1 MSIKRIMAGL
11 MAGIL
16 MMGTLS
22 TTCFAAA
29 ADSDS
34 TEKKPEVISENATTT
49 SDVADTKEMEEEKLP
64 YDVSVDEDGNYTFS
78 FSDWEWSTEDMETDG
93 TDATVNNKVRSY
105 LNLRSGSGTEYEIVG
120 HLLPGEKV
128 QVISED
134 GDWYQVVIPGR
145 TGYVYKDYVDM
156 LKKEEESGTI
166 DEEFL
171 AMLLYLMMSSMNQ
184 TDTSLPLTP
193 DGNLTL
199 VDDIGP
205 STGAG
210 QQFITMVTKSG
221 NYFYLIIDRNDKGEE
236 NVHLLNMVDEAD
248 LFALMDEEQ
257 VKAFQTAQDA
267 ANAEEEEP
275 AVTPPPTP
283 DEDAESENQEP
294 QVTEKKPVNMEKNPA
309 MYATVPKSEAKKRE
323 IWDAPTLFHALE
335 VCEDERLK
343 LAINLAFACSL
354 RIGELLGL
362 TWDCVDISPESIA
375 AGKAYVY
382 VNKELQRVDKSVMKA
397 LEKKDVLRVF
407 PELRESNKTVLVLK
421 KPKTATSTR
430 KIFLPKTVAEMLVEW
445 KREQDFTKEA
455 LGSEYADFDLVMANG
470 LGMPTEQS
478 RITALFAEL
487 IEKNDLPKVVFHS
500 LRHSSITYKLKLNGG
515 DIKSVQGDSGHA
527 QAQMVTDQYSHILDD
542 DRKNNAALFEKAFYS
557 GKGSDSI
564 ESPAETGSEA
574 KAANSGVDPD
584 LLAKILSNPEMA
596 ALLTSLAKSLN

>member
-1 MSIKRIMAGL
+1 MASIVQRNNRYNVVYLYDDEATGKRKQKWESFKTMADAKRRKAEIEYRKEIGTMVIHQCKTVDELLKEYVALYGKTTWSMSVYGSNTALI
-11 MAGIL
+11 
-16 MMGTLS
+16 
-22 TTCFAAA
+22 
-29 ADSDS
+29 
-34 TEKKPEVISENATTT
+34 EHYISPIIGSMKL
-49 SDVADTKEMEEEKLP
+49 SDVTARVLEKYYMQLLKTP
-64 YDVSVDEDGNYTFS
+64 SVHRITQKANSKNVIYV
-78 FSDWEWSTEDMETDG
+78 
-93 TDATVNNKVRSY
+93 APPTVRKIHNI
-105 LNLRSGSGTEYEIVG
+105 LRSAF
-120 HLLPGEKV
+120 H
-128 QVISED
+128 Q
-134 GDWYQVVIPGR
+134 
-145 TGYVYKDYVDM
+145 
-156 LKKEEESGTI
+156 
-166 DEEFL
+166 
-171 AMLLYLMMSSMNQ
+171 A
-184 TDTSLPLTP
+184 
-193 DGNLTL
+193 
-199 VDDIGP
+199 
-205 STGAG
+205 
-210 QQFITMVTKSG
+210 
-221 NYFYLIIDRNDKGEE
+221 
-236 NVHLLNMVDEAD
+236 
-248 LFALMDEEQ
+248 
-257 VKAFQTAQDA
+257 VKW
-267 ANAEEEEP
+267 EL
-275 AVTPPPTP
+275 
-283 DEDAESENQEP
+283 
-294 QVTEKKPVNMEKNPA
+294 MEKNPA

-335 VCEDERLK
+335 VCEDDRLK

-382 VNKELQRVDKSVMKA
+382 VNKELQRVDKSVMKV
-397 LEKKDVLRVF
+397 LGKKDVLRVF

-455 LGSEYADFDLVMANG
+455 LGNEYADFDLVMANG

-574 KAANSGVDPD
+574 KAAPSGVDPD

>member
-1 MSIKRIMAGL
+1 MVIHQCKTVDELLKEYVALYGKTTWSMSVYRSNTALI
-11 MAGIL
+11 
-16 MMGTLS
+16 
-22 TTCFAAA
+22 
-29 ADSDS
+29 
-34 TEKKPEVISENATTT
+34 EHYISPIIGSMKL
-49 SDVADTKEMEEEKLP
+49 SDVTARVLEKYYMQLLKTP
-64 YDVSVDEDGNYTFS
+64 SVHRITQKANSKNVIYV
-78 FSDWEWSTEDMETDG
+78 
-93 TDATVNNKVRSY
+93 APPTVRKIHNI
-105 LNLRSGSGTEYEIVG
+105 LRSAF
-120 HLLPGEKV
+120 H
-128 QVISED
+128 Q
-134 GDWYQVVIPGR
+134 
-145 TGYVYKDYVDM
+145 
-156 LKKEEESGTI
+156 
-166 DEEFL
+166 
-171 AMLLYLMMSSMNQ
+171 A
-184 TDTSLPLTP
+184 
-193 DGNLTL
+193 
-199 VDDIGP
+199 
-205 STGAG
+205 
-210 QQFITMVTKSG
+210 
-221 NYFYLIIDRNDKGEE
+221 
-236 NVHLLNMVDEAD
+236 
-248 LFALMDEEQ
+248 
-257 VKAFQTAQDA
+257 VKW
-267 ANAEEEEP
+267 EL
-275 AVTPPPTP
+275 
-283 DEDAESENQEP
+283 
-294 QVTEKKPVNMEKNPA
+294 MEKNPA

-455 LGSEYADFDLVMANG
+455 LGNEYADFDLVMANG

-487 IEKNDLPKVVFHS
+487 IDKNDLPKVVFHS

-557 GKGSDSI
+557 GKGADSI
-564 ESPAETGSEA
+564 ELPAETGSEA
-574 KAANSGVDPD
+574 KAAPSGVDPD